1 MRGDSDEQC
10 MAFSQF
16 GISKLDVSHL
26 LAGCFV
32 ESREVLEMLLIGLLV
47 FMMVMGAIWTIL
59 SWSEKL

>member
-1 MRGDSDEQC
+1 

-32 ESREVLEMLLIGLLV
+32 ESREVLKMLLIGLLV